1 MPPTAMSTM
10 IPPSS
15 SSSAGCEACVEAVS
29 PAEEVSCQPST
40 RALATT
46 VAPVA
51 SASEMAESAD
61 GGRGIPSSR
70 NQLTRPARRSAPSSP
85 SAETPSPG
93 WLRSSRTG
101 CEESSRSRAAAVSA
115 RAMGCSEADSS
126 EAVTLSASSLDRE
139 SGEFALPS
147 GRMTDSNDIAPLVKV
162 PVLSRRIVSILRVRS
177 RTSAEEMRIPICAAL
192 PEPTRRAVGVARPSA
207 QGQATTSTATA
218 AVIAL

>member
-1 MPPTAMSTM
+1 MPPTAISTM
-10 IPPSS
+10 TAPSS
-15 SSSAGCEACVEAVS
+15 PSSAGCEACAEASSVE
-29 PAEEVSCQPST
+29 ELSCQPST

-51 SASEMAESAD
+51 SASEMAERAD
-61 GGRGIPSSR
+61 GGREIPSSLS
-70 NQLTRPARRSAPSSP
+70 QLTRPAKRSAPPSP

-101 CEESSRSRAAAVSA
+101 CVERSRSRAAVVSA
-115 RAMGCSEADSS
+115 RAIGCSEADSS
-126 EAVTLSASSLDRE
+126 EAVTLSASSPAWA
-139 SGEFALPS
+139 SGEFAPPS
-147 GRMTDSNDIAPLVKV
+147 GRITDSNDIAPFVKV

-192 PEPTRRAVGVARPSA
+192 PEPTRSAVGVARPRA
-207 QGQATTSTATA
+207 QGQATTRTATA